1 MKLKRTKNVKVRNAT
16 PIIIDGI
23 QFKSKLEGYC
33 YQQLKQA
40 NIQAEYEPK
49 SFLLIPAFQFQGE
62 SIRKMTYKPDF
73 VGKDFIIEC
82 KGNITDSFPLRWKIF
97 KYSLHLQDSNY
108 KLFIVR
114 NHKQIDETI
123 QTLQKI
129 ILCHR
134 NL

>member
-1 MKLKRTKNVKVRNAT
+1 
-16 PIIIDGI
+16 
-23 QFKSKLEGYC
+23 
-33 YQQLKQA
+33 
-40 NIQAEYEPK
+40 
-49 SFLLIPAFQFQGE
+49 
-62 SIRKMTYKPDF
+62 MTYKPDF